1 MNYQGLQ
8 ASLRKRFSKGLEFT
22 ASYTYSHAM
31 SNNAGFYGT
40 PVNNSANPQNY
51 GNLRAEWGPAAGDIR
66 HNFIASSS
74 YELPF
79 GTNKRYL
86 GHASRVTNALLGGW
100 MTSGV
105 LSLRTGLPLTIV
117 EAADV
122 SNTGSSAPRPNVLS
136 NPILSGGQ
144 QTPTQWFNTSVFVTQ
159 TPGTFGNAG
168 VGIVR
173 NPGIT
178 NLDFALQKRIPV
190 TESKYLEFRAE
201 AFNVSNTPLFTQ
213 VGNSLGGSSF
223 GRITAAQ
230 AERQMQ
236 FGLKLYF

>member
-22 ASYTYSHAM
+22 ASYTLSHSM

-51 GNLRAEWGPAAGDIR
+51 GNLRAEWGPAAMDIR
-66 HNFIASSS
+66 HNFIASTS
-74 YELPF
+74 YEFPF

-86 GHASRVTNALLGGW
+86 SNASRITNALLGGW

-136 NPILSGGQ
+136 NPILPGSQ
-144 QTPTQWFNTSVFVTQ
+144 QTPSQWFNTAAFVTQ
-159 TPGTFGNAG
+159 APGTFGNAG
-168 VGIVR
+168 PGIVR

-178 NLDFALQKRIPV
+178 NLDFALQKKIPI
-190 TESKYLEFRAE
+190 TESKYLEFRTE
-201 AFNVSNTPLFTQ
+201 AFNISNTPVFTQ

-223 GRITAAQ
+223 GKITTAQ
-230 AERQMQ
+230 AERQVQ